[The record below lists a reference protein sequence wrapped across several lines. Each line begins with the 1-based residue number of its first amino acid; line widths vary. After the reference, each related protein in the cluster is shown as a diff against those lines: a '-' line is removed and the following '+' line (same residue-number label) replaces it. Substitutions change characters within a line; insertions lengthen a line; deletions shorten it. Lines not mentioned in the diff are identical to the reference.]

1 MRKNNLKMLTC
12 GRACSRST
20 KQTSLLC
27 TRLIAGLTAIMIC
40 GFTVTAMSACSSDD
54 DNKTETPQEQ
64 TVKMFYVVE
73 VSDDVL
79 KVADVEVN
87 YVDQTGAKQKEVMT
101 SKKWIK
107 ALDTN
112 TLPLTEGLWAR
123 ITPKSAVASGNYQ
136 LKVITVA
143 GYEAKLAN
151 GASSTAM
158 APTPTRLPLLPRLLK
173 RWLPGAPRA
182 LLWALPSARKAM
194 PNRHQWI
201 LEEIPVLLLIFLVL
215 EYVNGFVAYLATIP
229 IDVSKSG
236 MTI

>member
-40 GFTVTAMSACSSDD
+40 GLTVTMLSACSSDD
-54 DNKTETPQEQ
+54 DNKTEPPQEQ
-64 TVKMFYVVE
+64 AVKMFYVVE

-87 YVDQTGAKQKEVMT
+87 YVDQTSAKQKEVMT

-107 ALDTN
+107 ALDTK

-123 ITPKSAVASGNYQ
+123 ITPKSTVASGDYQ

-143 GYEAKLAN
+143 GYQAQLAN
-151 GASSTAM
+151 GKSIFDGYGSDPEA
-158 APTPTRLPLLPRLLK
+158 APTAAQTAEEVAAWCAKSPTVGFTVSQEGYANQTSVDFGGNDSDDPD
-173 RWLPGAPRA
+173 
-182 LLWALPSARKAM
+182 
-194 PNRHQWI
+194 
-201 LEEIPVLLLIFLVL
+201 
-215 EYVNGFVAYLATIP
+215 NGLATDICRWFLSMIGYNP
-229 IDVSKSG
+229 DDC
-236 MTI
+236 

>member
-1 MRKNNLKMLTC
+1 ML
-12 GRACSRST
+12 A
-20 KQTSLLC
+20 
-27 TRLIAGLTAIMIC
+27 AIFIC
-40 GFTVTAMSACSSDD
+40 GFTVTAMSACSSDND
-54 DNKTETPQEQ
+54 DKTETPQEQ

-107 ALDTN
+107 ALDTK

-123 ITPKSAVASGNYQ
+123 ITPKSTVASGDYQ

-151 GASSTAM
+151 GKSIFDGYGSDPEA
-158 APTPTRLPLLPRLLK
+158 APTAAQTAEEVAAWCAKSPTVGFTVSQEGYAKQTKVDFGGNDGDDPDNGLAT
-173 RWLPGAPRA
+173 WLCEKFFA
-182 LLWALPSARKAM
+182 LLGYPLSECARK
-194 PNRHQWI
+194 
-201 LEEIPVLLLIFLVL
+201 
-215 EYVNGFVAYLATIP
+215 
-229 IDVSKSG
+229 
-236 MTI
+236 

>member
-1 MRKNNLKMLTC
+1 MRKNILLMMAAILT
-12 GRACSRST
+12 
-20 KQTSLLC
+20 
-27 TRLIAGLTAIMIC
+27 C
-40 GFTVTAMSACSSDD
+40 GFTVTWLSACSSGDD
-54 DNKTETPQEQ
+54 DKTETPQEQ

-107 ALDTN
+107 ALDTK

-151 GASSTAM
+151 GKSVFDGYGSDPEADPTA
-158 APTPTRLPLLPRLLK
+158 AQTAEEVATWCAKSPT
-173 RWLPGAPRA
+173 
-182 LLWALPSARKAM
+182 
-194 PNRHQWI
+194 
-201 LEEIPVLLLIFLVL
+201 V
-215 EYVNGFVAYLATIP
+215 GFT
-229 IDVSKSG
+229 VSKEGYAKQTSVDFG
-236 MTI
+236 GNDGGSDKPDNGLGSYLCAKIMELLGYKEFNC

>member
-1 MRKNNLKMLTC
+1 MKKNLLTML
-12 GRACSRST
+12 A
-20 KQTSLLC
+20 
-27 TRLIAGLTAIMIC
+27 AIFIC
-40 GFTVTAMSACSSDD
+40 GFTVTLLSACSSGDD

-64 TVKMFYVVE
+64 AVKMFYVVE

-107 ALDTN
+107 ALDTK

-143 GYEAKLAN
+143 GYEVKWADGKSIFDGYGSDPEA
-151 GASSTAM
+151 
-158 APTPTRLPLLPRLLK
+158 APTAAQTAAEVAAWCAKSPTVGFTVSNEGYAKQTSVDFGGNDGGSGRPDNGLGSYLCAKIMELLGYK
-173 RWLPGAPRA
+173 EF
-182 LLWALPSARKAM
+182 
-194 PNRHQWI
+194 NC
-201 LEEIPVLLLIFLVL
+201 
-215 EYVNGFVAYLATIP
+215 
-229 IDVSKSG
+229 
-236 MTI
+236 

>member
-1 MRKNNLKMLTC
+1 MRKNQLTMVTW

-151 GASSTAM
+151 GKSIFDGYGSDPNA
-158 APTPTRLPLLPRLLK
+158 APTAAQTAEEVVAWCAKSPTVAFTVSKEGYAKQTEVDFGGNDGGNPDSGLGIRLC
-173 RWLPGAPRA
+173 
-182 LLWALPSARKAM
+182 
-194 PNRHQWI
+194 QWI
-201 LEEIPVLLLIFLVL
+201 LESLGYSSE
-215 EYVNGFVAYLATIP
+215 EC
-229 IDVSKSG
+229 
-236 MTI
+236 